1 MKLKCDFLSYSSTG
15 FTIMNYR
22 PKRPS
27 ELLAAMTE
35 QYEEQETD
43 RFGRAVRGGPGKKK
57 GKAFFHVSSEYVYLP
72 WRKTRQ

>member
-1 MKLKCDFLSYSSTG
+1 MKLKYDFMSYSSTG

-35 QYEEQETD
+35 QYEEQEMD
-43 RFGRAVRGGPGKKK
+43 RFGRAVRGGLGKTK
-57 GKAFFHVSSEYVYLP
+57 GKAFFHVSSEYVYSP
-72 WRKTRQ
+72 WRKTC